1 MYSSVCMGSWR
12 WPRAITTALVSL
24 VAAAL
29 VALAVVSASFGGAS
43 TQGVAPLGEGPS
55 PVLANTAERHPAKNV
70 EVIVQLRQGADVTA
84 AKELVSAAGGQVTR
98 ELGLINGFG
107 AELKAAQ
114 AVSLASAPG
123 VEHVSLNAAVK
134 KAGADFHADDLA
146 TAYNGAIY
154 TQKAWDGKYTGKGVG
169 VAVIDTGIA
178 GDLPDFQVSQS
189 DPTSRVIAS
198 AVVNPSASSSNDG
211 LGHGTHIAGLI
222 AGNGYNRS
230 NSGSGSTQGKYVG
243 VAPEANLISVKAGDE
258 HGGATVLDVID
269 GLQFVVDYKNDY
281 NIRVVNLSLR
291 STEAQSYTTDPL
303 DAAVEAAWFNG
314 ITVVVAA
321 GNEGTEANAVSYAP
335 ANDPYVIT
343 VGGTNDNGTKKVD
356 DDSVASWSSRGVTQ
370 DGFLKPDILAPGAR
384 LVSTLAPGS
393 DYASLCPECITDGDY
408 FRVGGTSMAAGV
420 VSGVVA
426 DIIQAKPTWTPNQIK
441 GTLTKK
447 DRGREIKKVTTAAGV
462 TVSGTQLEQADAASL
477 SPTSIVGR
485 LVAVDKVIGLG
496 KPDPAANT
504 NLTSNTLVDPAT
516 GAIDYERASWSRAS
530 WSEAADV
537 LRASW
542 SRASWSRAS
551 WSRASWSAT
560 PESCTDFERASWSRA
575 SWSDADIQMAKDECA
590 AIEPTRASWSSTEFA
605 RASWSTSFDK

>member
-43 TQGVAPLGEGPS
+43 TQGVAPLGGGPS

-70 EVIVQLRQGADVTA
+70 EVIVQLRQGADVAA
-84 AKELVSAAGGQVTR
+84 AKKLVSAVGGQVTR
-98 ELGLINGFG
+98 ELRIINGFG
-107 AELKAAQ
+107 AELKAAK

-134 KAGADFHADDLA
+134 KTAADFHADDLA

-189 DPTSRVIAS
+189 DPASRVIAS

-222 AGNGYNRS
+222 AGNGYNR
-230 NSGSGSTQGKYVG
+230 NNATQGKYVG

-291 STEAQSYTTDPL
+291 STEAQSYKTDPL
-303 DAAVEAAWFNG
+303 DAAVESAWFNG

-321 GNEGTEANAVSYAP
+321 GNEGTDADAVSYAP

-343 VGGTNDNGTKKVD
+343 VGGTDDKGTKKVD
-356 DDSVASWSSRGVTQ
+356 DDSVASWSSRGITQ
-370 DGFLKPDILAPGAR
+370 DGILKPDILAPGAR

-393 DYASLCPECITDGDY
+393 DYASLCPDCVTEGDY
-408 FRVGGTSMAAGV
+408 FRVGGTSMSAAV
-420 VSGVVA
+420 LSGVVA
-426 DIIQAKPTWTPNQIK
+426 DLVQAKPTWTPDQIK

-447 DRGREIKKVTTAAGV
+447 DRGRDIKKVTTALGV
-462 TVSGTQLEQADAASL
+462 TVSGTLLERPDVASL

-496 KPDPAANT
+496 KPDPAANA

-530 WSEAADV
+530 WSQAADV

-551 WSRASWSAT
+551 WSAT
-560 PESCTDFERASWSRA
+560 SESCTDFERASWSRA
-575 SWSDADIQMAKDECA
+575 SWSDADIQMAKEQCA

-605 RASWSTSFDK
+605 RASWSTSFNK